1 MQPGAGAVYVF
12 TRSSGTWT
20 QQAYVK
26 ASNAKPYAEFGSA
39 MALSKDGKLMA
50 VGARGEPGAS
60 KGVNGNLKDDSAP
73 GAGAV
78 YIFAV
83 Q

>member
-1 MQPGAGAVYVF
+1 
-12 TRSSGTWT
+12 
-20 QQAYVK
+20 
-26 ASNAKPYAEFGSA
+26 

-50 VGARGEPGAS
+50 VGARSEASAS
-60 KGVNGNLKDDSAP
+60 KGVNGNPSDNSAA

-78 YIFAV
+78 YIFTN

>member
-1 MQPGAGAVYVF
+1 
-12 TRSSGTWT
+12 
-20 QQAYVK
+20 
-26 ASNAKPYAEFGSA
+26 

-50 VGARGEPGAS
+50 AGARGEAS
-60 KGVNGNLKDDSAP
+60 AAKGINGNQNDNSAP

-78 YIFAV
+78 YIFTS

>member
-1 MQPGAGAVYVF
+1 
-12 TRSSGTWT
+12 
-20 QQAYVK
+20 
-26 ASNAKPYAEFGSA
+26 

-50 VGARGEPGAS
+50 VGARGEAS
-60 KGVNGNLKDDSAP
+60 AAKGINGNQNDNSAP

-78 YIFAV
+78 YIFTS

>member
-1 MQPGAGAVYVF
+1 
-12 TRSSGTWT
+12 
-20 QQAYVK
+20 
-26 ASNAKPYAEFGSA
+26 
-39 MALSKDGKLMA
+39 MALSRDGKTLA
-50 VGARGEPGAS
+50 IGARGEPSAA
-60 KGVNGNLKDDSAP
+60 KGVNGNMNDKSAP